1 MNAAKILEIVLAKK
15 GHIATIETRKPVK
28 MKKNQPAFFKASKF
42 QARVGVNYENLA
54 STKEGREDGTL
65 PEENAGLPWGKWVA
79 FPYLIEH
86 NGKHYVR
93 VTAFD
98 GNKYPATFTDV
109 NGNVVDK
116 ETVKAGAL
124 ASEFKSSEDTPSVFN
139 IPLENIVNIK

>member
-1 MNAAKILEIVLAKK
+1 MNTAKILEIVFAKK
-15 GHIATIETRKPVK
+15 GQIATLETKKAVK
-28 MKKNQPAFFKASKF
+28 MKKGQPAFFKASKF

-54 STKEGREDGTL
+54 TTKEGRNDGTL

-93 VTAFD
+93 LTAFD
-98 GNKYPATFTDV
+98 GNKYPATFTDE

-116 ETVKAGAL
+116 DVVKAGAL
-124 ASEFKSSEDTPSVFN
+124 ASEFKTTDDAPSVFN
-139 IPLENIVNIK
+139 IPLENIVSIK